1 MKWMSSALL
10 ATLVLAGCATTTRL
24 TSQEQLQLHLAH
36 AGEPVP
42 SFRFFGSLHGWN
54 ELGDRAMVVHTRP
67 NESWLLQFDAT
78 CPGLTHATTI
88 GLSSQFDRVYARFDQ
103 VYVRD
108 TIPSSCRISS
118 IRPLDSKAIKA
129 GQAQLRQAKIEQRQ
143 AEQAEDEQPAR

>member
-1 MKWMSSALL
+1 MKWMSSALV
-10 ATLVLAGCATTTRL
+10 AMLVLSGCATTARL
-24 TSQEQLQLHLAH
+24 TTQEQLELHLAH

-54 ELGDRAMVVHTRP
+54 ELGDRAVVAYTRP
-67 NESWLLQFDAT
+67 NESWLLQFDAS

-88 GLSSQFDRVYARFDQ
+88 GLSSQFDRVHARFDR

-108 TIPSSCRISS
+108 SIPTSCRISS

-129 GQAQLRQAKIEQRQ
+129 GQAQLRQARIEQRQ
-143 AEQAEDEQPAR
+143 AEQAQDQGN

>member
-10 ATLVLAGCATTTRL
+10 AILVLSGCATTARL
-24 TSQEQLQLHLAH
+24 TTQEQLELHLAH

-54 ELGDRAMVVHTRP
+54 ELGDRAMVAYTRP
-67 NESWLLQFDAT
+67 NESWLLQFDAS

-88 GLSSQFDRVYARFDQ
+88 GLSSQFDRVHARFDR

-108 TIPSSCRISS
+108 SIPTSCRISS

-129 GQAQLRQAKIEQRQ
+129 GQAQLRQARIEQRQ
-143 AEQAEDEQPAR
+143 AEQAQDQGN